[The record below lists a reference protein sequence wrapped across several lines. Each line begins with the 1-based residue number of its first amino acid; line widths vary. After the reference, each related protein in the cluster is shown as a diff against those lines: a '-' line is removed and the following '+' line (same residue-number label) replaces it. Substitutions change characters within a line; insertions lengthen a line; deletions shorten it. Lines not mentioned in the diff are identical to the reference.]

1 MAMYLVVG
9 DCDLGTFND
18 EKIMGD
24 DAEWFPMF
32 IKVEADTAQM
42 AMNRVRLA
50 AKTGELLPILAGGE
64 NKVCDVSDLSC
75 VDLNDVPEFVI
86 V

>member
-1 MAMYLVVG
+1 MAVYLVVG

-18 EKIMGD
+18 GKISQE
-24 DAEWFPMF
+24 DAEWYPMF

-42 AMNRVRLA
+42 AMNRVRIA
-50 AKTGELLPILAGGE
+50 AKSGQLLSILTGEDD
-64 NKVCDVSDLSC
+64 KVCDVSDLSC

-86 V
+86 T